1 MARIVITRPNGETE
15 YAELTTDKSLV
26 GSHYLTVERDGTPY
40 YAKLGDSV
48 STHLCVEGSDGKKR
62 YVQKFVWKYTFND
75 TWENA
80 SKMVIPHTGKYRLT
94 FTCIAY
100 GANYIEADS
109 KIFSKDD
116 IFNQGSRFY
125 IENDAHKYWTLKAKS
140 GKKYLNMDSSDNGQF
155 PDPSY
160 FLVFQT
166 HLTSIEYIGEA

>member
-1 MARIVITRPNGETE
+1 
-15 YAELTTDKSLV
+15 
-26 GSHYLTVERDGTPY
+26 
-40 YAKLGDSV
+40 
-48 STHLCVEGSDGKKR
+48 
-62 YVQKFVWKYTFND
+62 
-75 TWENA
+75 
-80 SKMVIPHTGKYRLT
+80 MVIPHTGKYRLT